1 MESRACFSLLK
12 EVPEVNACC
21 QLRIYCLVLVS
32 VFSCAATSQL
42 SPVEKMSPRTHAQRV
57 YEMLLARKGHST
69 SRDPRTLAGFP
80 EAPTE
85 VAQQL
90 EALAASKQGSEREA
104 LLELAQALTRTG
116 LYSRVMFKTK
126 PNDIIVKYKAIAR
139 SDAQAA
145 HAGWNDLP
153 IGFYEVWAE
162 RKGKAASERNSYD
175 IIQRKVIINVGV
187 N

>member
-1 MESRACFSLLK
+1 MDSCLQRRLS
-12 EVPEVNACC
+12 
-21 QLRIYCLVLVS
+21 YLVLVLALAS
-32 VFSCAATSQL
+32 AATPQL
-42 SPVEKMSPRTHAQRV
+42 WPLEKASPRAHAQRV
-57 YEMLLARKGHST
+57 YEMLLARMGHPLP
-69 SRDPRTLAGFP
+69 RDPRTLSGFP

-90 EALAASKQGSEREA
+90 EALAASKQGEEREA

-116 LYSRVMFKTK
+116 LYSRVMFKSK
-126 PNDIIVKYKAIAR
+126 PNDIVVKYKAIAR

-175 IIQRKVIINVGV
+175 IIQKKVVIHVGL

>member
-1 MESRACFSLLK
+1 MDAFHQRRLLYLVLTSVLACAAA
-12 EVPEVNACC
+12 P
-21 QLRIYCLVLVS
+21 QLRP
-32 VFSCAATSQL
+32 A
-42 SPVEKMSPRTHAQRV
+42 EKISPRSHALRV
-57 YEMLLARKGHST
+57 YEMLLERKGQVPP
-69 SRDPRTLAGFP
+69 RDPRVLAGFP
-80 EAPTE
+80 EAPIE

-90 EALAASKQGSEREA
+90 EALAASKQGEEREE

-116 LYSRVMFKTK
+116 MYSRVMFKTK
-126 PNDIIVKYKAIAR
+126 ADDIVVKYKAIAR

-175 IIQRKVIINVGV
+175 IIQRKVVIHVSIN
-187 N
+187 